1 MADLE
6 YRTEEQRV
14 LDNEQNINRPY
25 TKGDPLK
32 PRTEAERVFDADRA
46 VQLNSRSGAQV
57 GVGEF
62 GRYPS
67 QLASSTGLLTD
78 RGTVLHPM
86 TQQLVGVHAGP
97 LPEPLA
103 LSATVAADK
112 SDRRRIITAE
122 EAANRIRDEFKPVEV
137 EADQV
142 RYTKFLTKVAHHL
155 NADPNPANLKQIQDL
170 LGKAEVELP
179 DYDYPKMLYSRTL
192 PDAGH
197 GFETHIDNRLDHV
210 GVIVNNKEDA
220 GKLGSGWIEKP
231 AELPARKE
239 GEFGKFEEDKS
250 KKPPA
255 GTTPTTGYVSP
266 VVSNPVKPVVST
278 TPVTATPS
286 VPVTAT
292 PLVGPAGW
300 DDISKTIKNS
310 DGTPNIALSNAERAK
325 RGIVPLNPIGA

>member
-1 MADLE
+1 MSELE
-6 YRTEEQRV
+6 FRTEEQRV
-14 LDNEQNINRPY
+14 RDEQENINRPF

-32 PRTEAERVFDADRA
+32 PRTESERVYDADRA

-57 GVGEF
+57 GVDEF

-97 LPEPLA
+97 LPKPLA

-112 SDRRRIITAE
+112 SDRRRVITAE

-197 GFETHIDNRLDHV
+197 GFETHIDTRLDHV

-220 GKLGSGWIEKP
+220 GKLGSGFIEKP
-231 AELPARKE
+231 SELPARKE
-239 GEFGKFEEDKS
+239 GEVGNFEQA

-255 GTTPTTGYVSP
+255 TDPS
-266 VVSNPVKPVVST
+266 PVKPVVPA
-278 TPVTATPS
+278 PVKPVAPS
-286 VPVTAT
+286 
-292 PLVGPAGW
+292 LSGW
-300 DDISKTIKNS
+300 DDVSKTTKNS
-310 DGTPNIALSNAERAK
+310 DGTVNIPLTNAERAK